1 MKDLVAQVKDAVAKG
16 KSLEETKESVD
27 LSRYAAGFVAYKTPA
42 QFQRASDSAVER
54 AFAELT
60 GKITD

>member
-1 MKDLVAQVKDAVAKG
+1 MKDLVAQVKEAVAKG
-16 KSLEETKESVD
+16 KSLEETKMSADV
-27 LSRYAAGFVAYKTPA
+27 SRYAAGLVAYKTPA

-54 AFAELT
+54 TFAELT

>member
-1 MKDLVAQVKDAVAKG
+1 L
-16 KSLEETKESVD
+16 LEETKKSVD

-42 QFQRASDSAVER
+42 QFQRTSDSAVER